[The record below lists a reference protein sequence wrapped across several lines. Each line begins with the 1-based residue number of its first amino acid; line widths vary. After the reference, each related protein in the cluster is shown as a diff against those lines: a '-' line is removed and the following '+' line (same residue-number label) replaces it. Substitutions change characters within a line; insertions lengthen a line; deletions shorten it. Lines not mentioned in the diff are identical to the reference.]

1 MNKEIKKEIG
11 ELDWLMNPD
20 FVYTSIKIYKNH

>member
-1 MNKEIKKEIG
+1 MNEEIKKEID
-11 ELDWLMNPD
+11 ELAWLMDKN